1 MLVKFL
7 IQKNKSAILNGGMSI
22 FPFNFILII
31 FLIKLLLMKKSN
43 KIFTIL
49 LILSLA
55 FISNLAQA
63 QNIIQTQKVLEE
75 EKPILFGGG
84 LLLGGGNNSFQLGL
98 NPELLKSYN
107 KYIDAGVIAN
117 IYYSSFNITFGSN
130 EKIRNFQLGA
140 GVFTRIWPV
149 EQFFIQIQPEY
160 NRTWTSA
167 NNQAN
172 GVRAST
178 SYGATS
184 ILGGIGYGKHNA
196 DGMSYFS
203 VMIDLLNADQSPYK
217 IGQARAQ
224 PIIRAG
230 VGFPIFRKKKKAD

>member
-1 MLVKFL
+1 
-7 IQKNKSAILNGGMSI
+7 
-22 FPFNFILII
+22 
-31 FLIKLLLMKKSN
+31 MKRSK
-43 KIFTIL
+43 KVYTTL
-49 LILSLA
+49 LILSFTL
-55 FISNLAQA
+55 ISHLAQA

-84 LLLGGGNNSFQLGL
+84 LLLGGGSNSFQLGL

-117 IYYSSFNITFGSN
+117 IYYSSFSISLGSN
-130 EKIRNFQLGA
+130 EKIKNFQLGA
-140 GVFTRIWPV
+140 GVFARVWPI

-160 NRTWTSA
+160 NRTWTSSK
-167 NNQAN
+167 NYSSDYNG

-184 ILGGIGYGKHNA
+184 LLGGIGYGTHNA
-196 DGMSYFS
+196 NGMSYFS

-230 VGFPIFRKKKKAD
+230 AGFPIFRKKKKAD

>member
-1 MLVKFL
+1 M
-7 IQKNKSAILNGGMSI
+7 IR
-22 FPFNFILII
+22 
-31 FLIKLLLMKKSN
+31 SN
-43 KIFTIL
+43 KLFSAL
-49 LILSLA
+49 LILSILI
-55 FISNLAQA
+55 ISHTAQA

-117 IYYSSFNITFGSN
+117 IYYSSFSISQVSN
-130 EKIRNFQLGA
+130 EKIKNFQLGA
-140 GVFTRIWPV
+140 GVFARVWPV

-167 NNQAN
+167 NNYSN

-178 SYGATS
+178 SFGATS
-184 ILGGIGYGKHNA
+184 VLGGIGYGKHNA

-230 VGFPIFRKKKKAD
+230 AGFPIFRKKKKAD

>member
-1 MLVKFL
+1 M
-7 IQKNKSAILNGGMSI
+7 IR
-22 FPFNFILII
+22 
-31 FLIKLLLMKKSN
+31 SN
-43 KIFTIL
+43 KLFSAL
-49 LILSLA
+49 LILSIII
-55 FISNLAQA
+55 ISQSAQA

-117 IYYSSFNITFGSN
+117 IYYSSFNIALGSN
-130 EKIRNFQLGA
+130 EKIKNFQLGA
-140 GVFTRIWPV
+140 GVFARVWPV

-167 NNQAN
+167 NNYSN

-178 SYGATS
+178 NFGATS

-203 VMIDLLNADQSPYK
+203 VMIDLLNSDQSPYK
-217 IGQARAQ
+217 IGQSRPQ

-230 VGFPIFRKKKKAD
+230 AGFPIFRKKKKAD

>member
-1 MLVKFL
+1 
-7 IQKNKSAILNGGMSI
+7 
-22 FPFNFILII
+22 
-31 FLIKLLLMKKSN
+31 MKKS
-43 KIFTIL
+43 FTLLVSL
-49 LILSLA
+49 LILSFTFTSHFAL
-55 FISNLAQA
+55 A

-84 LLLGGGNNSFQLGL
+84 LLLGGGSNSFQLGL

-107 KYIDAGVIAN
+107 KYIDAGIIAN
-117 IYYSSFNITFGSN
+117 IYYSSFSISLGSN
-130 EKIRNFQLGA
+130 EKIKNFQLGA
-140 GVFTRIWPV
+140 GAFARVWPV
-149 EQFFIQIQPEY
+149 EQFFIQVQPEY

-167 NNQAN
+167 NNYTN

-196 DGMSYFS
+196 EGMSYFS

-217 IGQARAQ
+217 IGQSRAQ

-230 VGFPIFRKKKKAD
+230 AGFPIFRKKKKAD

>member
-1 MLVKFL
+1 
-7 IQKNKSAILNGGMSI
+7 
-22 FPFNFILII
+22 
-31 FLIKLLLMKKSN
+31 MKKSN
-43 KIFTIL
+43 KIFTTL

-55 FISNLAQA
+55 FTSNLAQA

-117 IYYSSFNITFGSN
+117 IYYSSFSISLGSN
-130 EKIRNFQLGA
+130 EKIKNFQLGA
-140 GVFTRIWPV
+140 GVFARVWPI

-160 NRTWTSA
+160 NRTWTSSK
-167 NNQAN
+167 NYSSEYNG

-184 ILGGIGYGKHNA
+184 ILGGIGYGTHNA
-196 DGMSYFS
+196 NGMSYFS

-230 VGFPIFRKKKKAD
+230 AGFPIFRKKKKAD

>member
-1 MLVKFL
+1 MHL
-7 IQKNKSAILNGGMSI
+7 KNII
-22 FPFNFILII
+22 FSTFIL
-31 FLIKLLLMKKSN
+31 
-43 KIFTIL
+43 
-49 LILSLA
+49 LSIA
-55 FISNLAQA
+55 AQA
-63 QNIIQTQKVLEE
+63 QTTLTTNALLDK
-75 EKPILFGGG
+75 KPILFGGG
-84 LLLGGGNNSFQLGL
+84 LLLGGGSNSFQLGL

-117 IYYSSFNITFGSN
+117 IYYSSFNISLSSN
-130 EKIRNFQLGA
+130 EKIKNYQLGA
-140 GVFTRIWPV
+140 GVFARVWPI

-167 NNQAN
+167 KNYSSDYNG

-184 ILGGIGYGKHNA
+184 ILGGIGYGTHNA
-196 DGMSYFS
+196 NGMSYFS

-230 VGFPIFRKKKKAD
+230 AGFPIFRKKKKAD

>member
-1 MLVKFL
+1 M
-7 IQKNKSAILNGGMSI
+7 IRSN
-22 FPFNFILII
+22 
-31 FLIKLLLMKKSN
+31 KLLSA
-43 KIFTIL
+43 L
-49 LILSLA
+49 LILSILI
-55 FISNLAQA
+55 ISHTAQA

-117 IYYSSFNITFGSN
+117 IYYSSFSISQVSN
-130 EKIRNFQLGA
+130 EKIQNFQLGA
-140 GVFTRIWPV
+140 GVFARVWPI

-167 NNQAN
+167 NNYSN

-217 IGQARAQ
+217 IGQIRAQ

-230 VGFPIFRKKKKAD
+230 AGFAIFRKKKKAD

>member
-1 MLVKFL
+1 M
-7 IQKNKSAILNGGMSI
+7 IR
-22 FPFNFILII
+22 
-31 FLIKLLLMKKSN
+31 SN
-43 KIFTIL
+43 KLFSAL
-49 LILSLA
+49 LILSILI
-55 FISNLAQA
+55 ISHTAQA

-117 IYYSSFNITFGSN
+117 IYYSSFSISQVSN
-130 EKIRNFQLGA
+130 EKIKNFQLGA
-140 GVFTRIWPV
+140 GVFARVWPI

-167 NNQAN
+167 NNYSN

-178 SYGATS
+178 SFGATS

-230 VGFPIFRKKKKAD
+230 AGFAIFRKKKKSD

>member
-1 MLVKFL
+1 
-7 IQKNKSAILNGGMSI
+7 
-22 FPFNFILII
+22 
-31 FLIKLLLMKKSN
+31 MKRSK
-43 KIFTIL
+43 KIYTTL
-49 LILSLA
+49 LILSFTL
-55 FISNLAQA
+55 ISHLAQA

-84 LLLGGGNNSFQLGL
+84 LLLGGGSNSFQLGL

-117 IYYSSFNITFGSN
+117 IYYSSFSISLGSN
-130 EKIRNFQLGA
+130 EKIKNFQLGA
-140 GVFTRIWPV
+140 GVFARVWPI

-160 NRTWTSA
+160 NRTWTSSK
-167 NNQAN
+167 NYSSDYN
-172 GVRAST
+172 GGVSAST

-184 ILGGIGYGKHNA
+184 ILGGIGYGTHNSN
-196 DGMSYFS
+196 GMSYFS

-230 VGFPIFRKKKKAD
+230 AGFPIFRKKKKAD

>member
-1 MLVKFL
+1 MFT
-7 IQKNKSAILNGGMSI
+7 
-22 FPFNFILII
+22 PF
-31 FLIKLLLMKKSN
+31 MKRSK
-43 KIFTIL
+43 KIYTTL
-49 LILSLA
+49 LILSFTL
-55 FISNLAQA
+55 ISHLAQA

-117 IYYSSFNITFGSN
+117 IYYSSFSISLGSN
-130 EKIRNFQLGA
+130 EKIKNFQLGA
-140 GVFTRIWPV
+140 GVFARVWPI

-160 NRTWTSA
+160 NRTWTSSK
-167 NNQAN
+167 NYSSDYNG

-184 ILGGIGYGKHNA
+184 ILGGIGYGTHNA
-196 DGMSYFS
+196 NGMSYFS

-217 IGQARAQ
+217 IGQTRAQ

-230 VGFPIFRKKKKAD
+230 AGFPIFRKKKKAD

>member
-1 MLVKFL
+1 M
-7 IQKNKSAILNGGMSI
+7 IR
-22 FPFNFILII
+22 
-31 FLIKLLLMKKSN
+31 SN
-43 KIFTIL
+43 KLFSAL
-49 LILSLA
+49 LTLS
-55 FISNLAQA
+55 IIIICHSAQA
-63 QNIIQTQKVLEE
+63 QNIVQTSKIFKE

-84 LLLGGGNNSFQLGL
+84 LLLGGGSNSFQLGL

-107 KYIDAGVIAN
+107 KYIDAGIIAN
-117 IYYSSFNITFGSN
+117 IYYSSFSISQVSN
-130 EKIRNFQLGA
+130 EKIKNFQLGA
-140 GVFTRIWPV
+140 GVFARVWPI

-160 NRTWTSA
+160 NRTWTAA
-167 NNQAN
+167 NNYSN

-178 SYGATS
+178 NFGATS

-217 IGQARAQ
+217 IGQTSAQ

-230 VGFPIFRKKKKAD
+230 AGFAIFRKKKKSD

>member
-1 MLVKFL
+1 MQVKFL
-7 IQKNKSAILNGGMSI
+7 IQKNKICSSI
-22 FPFNFILII
+22 YI
-31 FLIKLLLMKKSN
+31 FTILMKKS
-43 KIFTIL
+43 FTIFISL

-55 FISNLAQA
+55 FTSNLAQA
-63 QNIIQTQKVLEE
+63 QNIIQTQKILVE

-107 KYIDAGVIAN
+107 KYIDAGIIAN
-117 IYYSSFNITFGSN
+117 IYYSSFNMSFGSN
-130 EKIRNFQLGA
+130 EKIKNFQLGA

-167 NNQAN
+167 NNYSN

-178 SYGATS
+178 SFGATS
-184 ILGGIGYGKHNA
+184 ILGGIGYGRHNA

-217 IGQARAQ
+217 IGQSRPQ

-230 VGFPIFRKKKKAD
+230 AGFPIFRKKKKAD

>member
-1 MLVKFL
+1 
-7 IQKNKSAILNGGMSI
+7 
-22 FPFNFILII
+22 
-31 FLIKLLLMKKSN
+31 MKKS
-43 KIFTIL
+43 FTLLVSL
-49 LILSLA
+49 LILSFTFTSHFAL
-55 FISNLAQA
+55 A

-84 LLLGGGNNSFQLGL
+84 LLLGGGSNSFQLGL

-107 KYIDAGVIAN
+107 KYIDAGIIAN
-117 IYYSSFNITFGSN
+117 IYYSSFSISLGSN
-130 EKIRNFQLGA
+130 EKIKNFQLGA
-140 GVFTRIWPV
+140 GVFARVWPV
-149 EQFFIQIQPEY
+149 EQFFIQVQPEY

-167 NNQAN
+167 NNYTN
-172 GVRAST
+172 GVRANT

-196 DGMSYFS
+196 EGMSYFS

-217 IGQARAQ
+217 IGQSRAQ

-230 VGFPIFRKKKKAD
+230 AGFPIFRKKKKGD

>member
-1 MLVKFL
+1 M
-7 IQKNKSAILNGGMSI
+7 IRSNKLLSALLLLS
-22 FPFNFILII
+22 ILII
-31 FLIKLLLMKKSN
+31 SH
-43 KIFTIL
+43 T
-49 LILSLA
+49 
-55 FISNLAQA
+55 AQA

-107 KYIDAGVIAN
+107 KYIDAGIIAN
-117 IYYSSFNITFGSN
+117 IYYSSFNISFGSN
-130 EKIRNFQLGA
+130 EKIKNFQLGA
-140 GVFTRIWPV
+140 GVFARVWPV

-167 NNQAN
+167 NNYSN

-178 SYGATS
+178 NFGATS

-217 IGQARAQ
+217 IGQSRPQ

-230 VGFPIFRKKKKAD
+230 AGFPIFRKKKKAA

>member
-1 MLVKFL
+1 
-7 IQKNKSAILNGGMSI
+7 
-22 FPFNFILII
+22 
-31 FLIKLLLMKKSN
+31 MKKSN
-43 KIFTIL
+43 KIFL
-49 LILSLA
+49 CFLILSLA
-55 FISNLAQA
+55 FTCHLAKA

-117 IYYSSFNITFGSN
+117 IYYSSFNIAFGSN

-167 NNQAN
+167 NNFDN
-172 GVRAST
+172 GVRART

-217 IGQARAQ
+217 IGQTRAQ

-230 VGFPIFRKKKKAD
+230 AGFPIFRKKKKAD

>member
-1 MLVKFL
+1 M
-7 IQKNKSAILNGGMSI
+7 IR
-22 FPFNFILII
+22 
-31 FLIKLLLMKKSN
+31 SN
-43 KIFTIL
+43 KLFSAL
-49 LILSLA
+49 LILSILI
-55 FISNLAQA
+55 ISHTAQA

-117 IYYSSFNITFGSN
+117 IYYSSFSISQVSN
-130 EKIRNFQLGA
+130 EKIKNFQLGA
-140 GVFTRIWPV
+140 GVFARVWPI

-160 NRTWTSA
+160 NRTWTAA
-167 NNQAN
+167 NNYSN

-178 SYGATS
+178 NFGATS

-217 IGQARAQ
+217 IGQTSAQ

-230 VGFPIFRKKKKAD
+230 AGFAIFRKKKKSD

>member
-1 MLVKFL
+1 M
-7 IQKNKSAILNGGMSI
+7 IR
-22 FPFNFILII
+22 
-31 FLIKLLLMKKSN
+31 SN
-43 KIFTIL
+43 KLFSAL
-49 LILSLA
+49 LILSILI
-55 FISNLAQA
+55 ISHTAQA

-117 IYYSSFNITFGSN
+117 IYYSPFSISQVSN
-130 EKIRNFQLGA
+130 EKIKNFQLGA
-140 GVFTRIWPV
+140 GVFARVWPV

-167 NNQAN
+167 NNYSN

-178 SYGATS
+178 SFGATS
-184 ILGGIGYGKHNA
+184 VLGGIGYGKHNA

-217 IGQARAQ
+217 IGQTSAQ

-230 VGFPIFRKKKKAD
+230 AGFPIFRKKKKAD

>member
-1 MLVKFL
+1 M
-7 IQKNKSAILNGGMSI
+7 IR
-22 FPFNFILII
+22 
-31 FLIKLLLMKKSN
+31 SN
-43 KIFTIL
+43 KLFSAL
-49 LILSLA
+49 LILSILI
-55 FISNLAQA
+55 ISHTAQA

-84 LLLGGGNNSFQLGL
+84 LLLGGGSNSFQLGL

-117 IYYSSFNITFGSN
+117 IYYSSFSISQVSN
-130 EKIRNFQLGA
+130 EKIKNFQLGA
-140 GVFTRIWPV
+140 GVFARVWPI

-167 NNQAN
+167 NNYSN

-178 SYGATS
+178 NFGATS

-217 IGQARAQ
+217 IGQTSAQ

-230 VGFPIFRKKKKAD
+230 AGFAIFRKKKKSD

>member
-1 MLVKFL
+1 
-7 IQKNKSAILNGGMSI
+7 
-22 FPFNFILII
+22 
-31 FLIKLLLMKKSN
+31 MKKSN
-43 KIFTIL
+43 KIFISL
-49 LILSLA
+49 FILSFT
-55 FISNLAQA
+55 FISHFAQA

-107 KYIDAGVIAN
+107 KYIDAGIIAN
-117 IYYSSFNITFGSN
+117 IYYSSFNLSFGSN
-130 EKIRNFQLGA
+130 EKIKNYQLGA
-140 GVFTRIWPV
+140 GVFTRIWPI

-160 NRTWTSA
+160 NRTWTSSK
-167 NNQAN
+167 NYSSEYNG

-184 ILGGIGYGKHNA
+184 ILGGIGYGTHNA
-196 DGMSYFS
+196 NGMSYFS

-230 VGFPIFRKKKKAD
+230 AGFPIFRKKKKAD

>member
-1 MLVKFL
+1 M
-7 IQKNKSAILNGGMSI
+7 
-22 FPFNFILII
+22 
-31 FLIKLLLMKKSN
+31 
-43 KIFTIL
+43 
-49 LILSLA
+49 
-55 FISNLAQA
+55 
-63 QNIIQTQKVLEE
+63 EE

-117 IYYSSFNITFGSN
+117 IYYSSFNIAFGSN

-167 NNQAN
+167 NNITN

-178 SYGATS
+178 SFGATS

-230 VGFPIFRKKKKAD
+230 LGFPIFRKKKKED

>member
-1 MLVKFL
+1 
-7 IQKNKSAILNGGMSI
+7 
-22 FPFNFILII
+22 
-31 FLIKLLLMKKSN
+31 MKRSK
-43 KIFTIL
+43 KIYTTL
-49 LILSLA
+49 LILSFTL
-55 FISNLAQA
+55 ISHLAQA

-84 LLLGGGNNSFQLGL
+84 LLLGGGSNSFQLGL

-117 IYYSSFNITFGSN
+117 IYYSSFSISLGSN
-130 EKIRNFQLGA
+130 EKIKNFQLGA
-140 GVFTRIWPV
+140 GVFARVWPI

-160 NRTWTSA
+160 NRTWTSSK
-167 NNQAN
+167 NYSSDYNG

-184 ILGGIGYGKHNA
+184 LLGGIGYGTHNA
-196 DGMSYFS
+196 NGMSYFS

-230 VGFPIFRKKKKAD
+230 AGFPIFRKKKKAD

>member
-1 MLVKFL
+1 M
-7 IQKNKSAILNGGMSI
+7 IR
-22 FPFNFILII
+22 
-31 FLIKLLLMKKSN
+31 SN
-43 KIFTIL
+43 KLFSTL
-49 LILSLA
+49 LILSIII
-55 FISNLAQA
+55 ISHSTQA
-63 QNIIQTQKVLEE
+63 QNIVQTSKIFKE

-107 KYIDAGVIAN
+107 KYIDAGIIAN
-117 IYYSSFNITFGSN
+117 IYYSSFNMSFGSN
-130 EKIRNFQLGA
+130 EKIKNFQLGA
-140 GVFTRIWPV
+140 GVFTRVWPI

-167 NNQAN
+167 NNYSN
-172 GVRAST
+172 GERAST
-178 SYGATS
+178 SFGATS

-217 IGQARAQ
+217 IGQSRPQ

-230 VGFPIFRKKKKAD
+230 AGFPIFRKKKKAD

>member
-1 MLVKFL
+1 M
-7 IQKNKSAILNGGMSI
+7 IR
-22 FPFNFILII
+22 
-31 FLIKLLLMKKSN
+31 SN
-43 KIFTIL
+43 KLFSAL
-49 LILSLA
+49 LILSILI
-55 FISNLAQA
+55 ISHTAQA

-117 IYYSSFNITFGSN
+117 IYYSSFSISQVSN
-130 EKIRNFQLGA
+130 EKIKNFQLGA
-140 GVFTRIWPV
+140 GVFARVWPI

-167 NNQAN
+167 NNYSN

-178 SYGATS
+178 NFGATS

-217 IGQARAQ
+217 IGQTSAQ

-230 VGFPIFRKKKKAD
+230 AGFAIFRKKKKSD

>member
-1 MLVKFL
+1 
-7 IQKNKSAILNGGMSI
+7 
-22 FPFNFILII
+22 
-31 FLIKLLLMKKSN
+31 MKKS
-43 KIFTIL
+43 FTLLVSL
-49 LILSLA
+49 LILSFTFTSHFAL
-55 FISNLAQA
+55 A

-84 LLLGGGNNSFQLGL
+84 LLLGGGSNSFQLGL

-107 KYIDAGVIAN
+107 KYIDAGIIAN
-117 IYYSSFNITFGSN
+117 IYYSSFSISLGSN
-130 EKIRNFQLGA
+130 EKIKNFQLGA
-140 GVFTRIWPV
+140 GVFARVWPV
-149 EQFFIQIQPEY
+149 EQFFIQVQPEY

-167 NNQAN
+167 NNYTN

-196 DGMSYFS
+196 EGMSYFS

-217 IGQARAQ
+217 IGQSRAQ

-230 VGFPIFRKKKKAD
+230 AGFAIFRKKKKAD

>member
-1 MLVKFL
+1 M
-7 IQKNKSAILNGGMSI
+7 IR
-22 FPFNFILII
+22 
-31 FLIKLLLMKKSN
+31 SN
-43 KIFTIL
+43 KLFSVL
-49 LILSLA
+49 LILSIII
-55 FISNLAQA
+55 ISQSAQA
-63 QNIIQTQKVLEE
+63 QNIIQTQKVFKE

-107 KYIDAGVIAN
+107 KYIDAGIIAN
-117 IYYSSFNITFGSN
+117 IYYSSFNLSFGSN
-130 EKIRNFQLGA
+130 EKIKNFQLGA
-140 GVFTRIWPV
+140 GVFARVWPV

-167 NNQAN
+167 NNYSN

-178 SYGATS
+178 NFGATS

-203 VMIDLLNADQSPYK
+203 VLIDLLNADQSPYK
-217 IGQARAQ
+217 IGQSRPQ

-230 VGFPIFRKKKKAD
+230 AGFPIFRKKKKADLKIAN

>member
-1 MLVKFL
+1 
-7 IQKNKSAILNGGMSI
+7 
-22 FPFNFILII
+22 
-31 FLIKLLLMKKSN
+31 MKRSK
-43 KIFTIL
+43 KIYTTL
-49 LILSLA
+49 LILS
-55 FISNLAQA
+55 FILISHLAQA

-84 LLLGGGNNSFQLGL
+84 LLLGGGSNSFQLGL

-117 IYYSSFNITFGSN
+117 IYYSSFSISLGSN
-130 EKIRNFQLGA
+130 EKIKNFQLGA
-140 GVFTRIWPV
+140 GVFARVWPI

-160 NRTWTSA
+160 NRTWTSSK
-167 NNQAN
+167 NYSSDYNG

-184 ILGGIGYGKHNA
+184 ILGGIGYGTHNA
-196 DGMSYFS
+196 NGMSYFS

-230 VGFPIFRKKKKAD
+230 AGFPIFRKKKKAD

>member
-1 MLVKFL
+1 M
-7 IQKNKSAILNGGMSI
+7 IRSN
-22 FPFNFILII
+22 
-31 FLIKLLLMKKSN
+31 KLLSA
-43 KIFTIL
+43 L
-49 LILSLA
+49 LILSILI
-55 FISNLAQA
+55 ISHTAQA

-117 IYYSSFNITFGSN
+117 IYYSSFSISQVSN
-130 EKIRNFQLGA
+130 EKIKNFQLGA
-140 GVFTRIWPV
+140 GVFARVWPI

-160 NRTWTSA
+160 NRTWTAA
-167 NNQAN
+167 NNYSN

-178 SYGATS
+178 NFGATS

-217 IGQARAQ
+217 IGQTSAQ

-230 VGFPIFRKKKKAD
+230 AGFAIFRKKKKSD

>member
-1 MLVKFL
+1 
-7 IQKNKSAILNGGMSI
+7 
-22 FPFNFILII
+22 
-31 FLIKLLLMKKSN
+31 MKKSN
-43 KIFTIL
+43 KIFTTL

-63 QNIIQTQKVLEE
+63 QNIIQTQKILEE

-117 IYYSSFNITFGSN
+117 IYYSSFNIAFGSN

-167 NNQAN
+167 NNITN

-178 SYGATS
+178 SFGATS

-230 VGFPIFRKKKKAD
+230 LGFPIFRKKKKED

>member
-1 MLVKFL
+1 MLTPL
-7 IQKNKSAILNGGMSI
+7 MIRSN
-22 FPFNFILII
+22 
-31 FLIKLLLMKKSN
+31 KLLSA
-43 KIFTIL
+43 L
-49 LILSLA
+49 LILSILI
-55 FISNLAQA
+55 ISHTAQA

-117 IYYSSFNITFGSN
+117 IYYSSFSISQVSN
-130 EKIRNFQLGA
+130 EKIQNFQLGA
-140 GVFTRIWPV
+140 GVFARVWPI

-167 NNQAN
+167 NNYSN

-217 IGQARAQ
+217 IGQASAQ

-230 VGFPIFRKKKKAD
+230 AGFPIFRKKKKAD